1 MWGPIP
7 PHLNTDFQE
16 HINKFRSIVPKV
28 VSKAQLYSLFVDRQS
43 HVDYQLE
50 KLVSQGDIKVLEGG
64 LVIRTCQYVELVN
77 DQIVANADNDD
88 TVYVLEKMR
97 DWTQTTIDTIISK
110 KSLAEYF
117 SADQVT
123 RLVTMGY
130 YSLIP
135 TDLENMALS
144 IPRVGFIV
152 RLQQLC
158 ETHIVRTLNS
168 TKWKEMTESE
178 LLEKWL
184 KNKARFKDFKGLS
197 LNWCLHHLVGQGV
210 IEVFQTGNQLVYKIV

>member
-7 PHLNTDFQE
+7 PQLNTDFQE
-16 HINKFRSIVPKV
+16 HISKFRNTVPKV

-50 KLVSQGDIKVLEGG
+50 KLVSQCDIKMLEGG
-64 LVIRTCQYVELVN
+64 LAIRTCQYVELIN
-77 DQIVANADNDD
+77 DQIIANADNED
-88 TVYVLEKMR
+88 TVSVLEKMR
-97 DWTQTTIDTIISK
+97 DWTQTTTDIIISK

-117 SADQVT
+117 SVDQMT
-123 RLVTMGY
+123 KLVTMGY

-135 TDLENMALS
+135 GDLENMALS

-158 ETHIVRTLNS
+158 KTYIVRTLNS
-168 TKWKEMTESE
+168 TKWKEMKESE
-178 LLEKWL
+178 LTEKWL

-197 LNWCLHHLVGQGV
+197 LNWCLHHLLGQGV
-210 IEVFQTGNQLVYKIV
+210 IEVFQTGNELAYKIV